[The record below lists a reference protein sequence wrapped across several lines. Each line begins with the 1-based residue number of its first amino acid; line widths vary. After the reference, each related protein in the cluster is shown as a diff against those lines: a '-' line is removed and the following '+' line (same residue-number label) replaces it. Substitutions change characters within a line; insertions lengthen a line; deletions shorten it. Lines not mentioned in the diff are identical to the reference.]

1 MIFNCFK
8 RLKSRELSWIPFI
21 LQTVFVLHTDL
32 GTWGQIRQERGPSC
46 HWTTQ
51 DFVWIRKISSSHWC
65 SPTPGTQLSEHRLD
79 FSPTRPLFSPS
90 STASTSTARP
100 KGKALGRSPQY
111 TFRSSSYGLLNESKP
126 SIHILTLT
134 LRKGKF
140 SIGSWGQRW
149 TTMTGTR
156 CLDAPRRRQLSAMLR
171 GRQLTR
177 RGR

>member
-21 LQTVFVLHTDL
+21 LQTVLVPHTDL
-32 GTWGQIRQERGPSC
+32 GTWGQSGQERGQSC

-51 DFVWIRKISSSHWC
+51 DFMWIRKISSSHWC

-79 FSPTRPLFSPS
+79 FSPTRPLCSPS
-90 STASTSTARP
+90 STASTSTAQP
-100 KGKALGRSPQY
+100 KGTALGRSPQY
-111 TFRSSSYGLLNESKP
+111 TFRSCSCCLLSESKP
-126 SIHILTLT
+126 STHILTLT

-149 TTMTGTR
+149 TATTSTR
-156 CLDAPRRRQLSAMLR
+156 SLDATGGASCPRCCVDSS
-171 GRQLTR
+171 
-177 RGR
+177 